1 MSELRPEL
9 QGVRA
14 IFFDLDDT
22 LCGYW
27 EASKRALAE
36 TFALHGPEGH
46 TADEMV
52 RAWAGAFRT
61 FSPTIKRSEW
71 YATYLKCGSE
81 TRVEQMRRTLAAVG
95 ITEETRAQALSDSY
109 GELRDRY
116 LELFPES
123 EEVLQQLFKD
133 FPLGL
138 MTNGPAD
145 IQRQEI
151 ATLGIEKYFKHI
163 LIEGEMGE
171 GKPVAAVFRRAEGLM
186 GCEGSELLFVGNSY
200 HHDILPSIES
210 GWRTV
215 WVRRPTDIP
224 PSADGQSQPEERPD
238 DGPRPTLEINNLLE
252 LFAGNVIKCQS

>member
-1 MSELRPEL
+1 MSPLRSELD
-9 QGVRA
+9 GVKA

-71 YATYLKCGSE
+71 YATYLKCGGE
-81 TRVEQMRRTLAAVG
+81 TRVEQMRRTLAGIG
-95 ITEETRAQALSDSY
+95 ITDEIRAQALSDSY

-116 LELFPES
+116 LALFPES
-123 EEVLQQLFKD
+123 LEVLERLSVE

-151 ATLGIEKYFKHI
+151 ETLGVAKYFKHI

-171 GKPVAAVFRRAEGLM
+171 GKPLAAVFRRAEGLM
-186 GCEGSELLFVGNSY
+186 GREGRELLFVGNSY

-224 PSADGQSQPEERPD
+224 PSADGQSHPEARPED
-238 DGPRPTLEINNLLE
+238 SPLPTLEINNLLE
-252 LFAGNVIKCQS
+252 LFAG

>member
-1 MSELRPEL
+1 MSLLRTELV
-9 QGVRA
+9 GVKA
-14 IFFDLDDT
+14 IYFDLDDT

-36 TFALHGPEGH
+36 TFALHGPHGH
-46 TADEMV
+46 TAEEMV
-52 RAWAGAFRT
+52 RAWASAFRT

-71 YATYLKCGSE
+71 YSTYLKSGGE
-81 TRVEQMRRTLAAVG
+81 TRLEQMRRALAAVG
-95 ITEETRAQALSDSY
+95 LEDEPRAQLLSDSY

-116 LELFPES
+116 LSLFPES
-123 EEVLQQLFKD
+123 IEVLDRLSAQ

-151 ATLGIEKYFKHI
+151 ATLGIEKYFRHI

-171 GKPVAAVFRRAEGLM
+171 GKPVAAVFRRAESLM

-224 PSADGQSQPEERPD
+224 PSADGQSQPEARPND
-238 DGPRPTLEINNLLE
+238 APPPTLEINNLLE
-252 LFAGNVIKCQS
+252 LFAG